1 MSTTEGPRPRLA
13 IVGMGFIGRR
23 VAEAALARDWEVSGL
38 DLHPQEQDG
47 VRLVTGSA
55 DDPEALA
62 RLAEG
67 ATHVVF
73 AAGST
78 KPAESDEDPVTYAAR
93 NLTPLLA
100 CLDATAAAGARGF
113 TFLSSGGTVYGPD
126 APVPTPENA
135 PLWPISSYGIMK
147 AAAEQYVAMHARHDG
162 FTADILRCANVFGP
176 GEPTAGSQGLIGIA
190 RARMRAGL
198 PVAMFGDGGAR
209 RDYLHVD
216 DLAGVILSLADR
228 PDGVRVLN
236 VGSGRSISIA
246 EIITALATALG
257 VEPVVERLPARDS
270 DSPVAE
276 LDISKLRTVLDFE
289 PRDTAEWLAVT
300 EPA

>member
-1 MSTTEGPRPRLA
+1 MSITDARRPRLA

-23 VAEAALARDWEVSGL
+23 VAEAALARGWEVAGL
-38 DLHPQEQDG
+38 DLHPEPQDG

-55 DDPEALA
+55 AHPASLA
-62 RLAEG
+62 ELTEG
-67 ATHVVF
+67 ATQVVF

-78 KPAESDEDPVTYAAR
+78 KPAESDADPVTYAAG

-100 CLDATAAAGARGF
+100 SLDATAAAGARGF
-113 TFLSSGGTVYGPD
+113 TFLSSGGTVYGPE
-126 APVPTPENA
+126 APVPTPEHA

-162 FTADILRCANVFGP
+162 FSADILRCANVFGP
-176 GEPTAGSQGLIGIA
+176 GEPTTGSQGLIGIA
-190 RARMRAGL
+190 RARMRAGD
-198 PVAMFGDGGAR
+198 PVTMFGDGGAR

-216 DLAGVILSLADR
+216 DLAGVVLSLAER
-228 PDGVRVLN
+228 PEGVRVLN
-236 VGSGRSISIA
+236 VGSGKSISVA
-246 EIITALATALG
+246 EIITALASALG
-257 VEPVVERLPARDS
+257 VEPVLDRRPARDS

-276 LDISKLRTVLDFE
+276 LDISRLRTLLDFE

-300 EPA
+300 ETS

>member
-1 MSTTEGPRPRLA
+1 MSITEDHRPRLA
-13 IVGMGFIGRR
+13 IAGMGFIGRR
-23 VAEAALARDWEVSGL
+23 VAEAALARGWDVTGL

-55 DDPEALA
+55 NDTDALVQ
-62 RLAEG
+62 LTEG

-78 KPAESDEDPVTYAAR
+78 KPAESDDDPVTYAAN
-93 NLTPLLA
+93 NLTPLLT

-126 APVPTPENA
+126 APVPTPEGA

-162 FTADILRCANVFGP
+162 FSADILRCANVFGP
-176 GEPTAGSQGLIGIA
+176 GEPTTGSQGLIGIA
-190 RARMRAGL
+190 RANLSAGRPL
-198 PVAMFGDGGAR
+198 TVFGDGSAR

-216 DLAGVILSLADR
+216 DLASVVVALAED
-228 PDGVRVLN
+228 PAGIRVLN
-236 VGSGRSISIA
+236 VGSGHSVSVS
-246 EIITALATALG
+246 EIVATLACELG
-257 VEPVVERLPARDS
+257 VEPEIDWRPARHS
-270 DSPVAE
+270 DLAVSE
-276 LDISKLRTVLDFE
+276 LDIARLRKILPFE
-289 PRDTAEWLAVT
+289 PRSIAERTVRR
-300 EPA
+300 